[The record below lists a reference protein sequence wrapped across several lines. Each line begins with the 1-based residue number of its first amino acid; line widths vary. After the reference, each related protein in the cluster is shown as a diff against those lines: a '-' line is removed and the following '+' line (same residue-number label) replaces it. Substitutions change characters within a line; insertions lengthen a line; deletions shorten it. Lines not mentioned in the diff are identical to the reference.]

1 MSGLPFAVPSS
12 VILGGALALS
22 LVALVMAVVAL
33 LAMRRERT
41 RLAREAEVVR
51 GDMRAL
57 VSAAVGVGERVMR
70 LERQLTQLAERQDQL
85 DLNDPAHQ
93 SYQQAI
99 RMARRGS
106 DMNELI
112 EVCGLTRGEAE
123 LVTMLHRLEE

>member
-1 MSGLPFAVPSS
+1 MSDLSSSTAVLLVASGLLFS
-12 VILGGALALS
+12 LLAIVLAG
-22 LVALVMAVVAL
+22 VALWS
-33 LAMRRERT
+33 MRRERA

-123 LVTMLHRLEE
+123 LVAMLHRLEE

>member
-1 MSGLPFAVPSS
+1 MSDLPFAVPSS
-12 VILGGALALS
+12 VILAGTLAVALLAL
-22 LVALVMAVVAL
+22 LMAVVAL
-33 LAMRRERT
+33 VTMRRERA

>member
-1 MSGLPFAVPSS
+1 MPDLSSSTTGLLLASALLLSLLAV
-12 VILGGALALS
+12 ALAGLAHLS
-22 LVALVMAVVAL
+22 
-33 LAMRRERT
+33 MRRERA

-123 LVTMLHRLEE
+123 LVAMLHRLEE

>member
-1 MSGLPFAVPSS
+1 MSDLPFAVSSS
-12 VILGGALALS
+12 VILAGALALA
-22 LVALVMAVVAL
+22 LVALLVAVVVL
-33 LAMRRERT
+33 VAMRRERA

-123 LVTMLHRLEE
+123 LVAMLHRLEE

>member
-1 MSGLPFAVPSS
+1 MSDLLSFAAGPLLV
-12 VILGGALALS
+12 GALVLS
-22 LVALVMAVVAL
+22 LFALVLAGVALWS
-33 LAMRRERT
+33 MRRERA

-123 LVTMLHRLEE
+123 LVAMLHRLED

>member
-1 MSGLPFAVPSS
+1 MSDLSSSSAVPLL
-12 VILGGALALS
+12 VGALVLS
-22 LVALVMAVVAL
+22 LFALVLAGVALWS
-33 LAMRRERT
+33 MRRERA

-123 LVTMLHRLEE
+123 LVAMLHRLEE

>member
-1 MSGLPFAVPSS
+1 MSDLSSSAAVPLL
-12 VILGGALALS
+12 VGALVLS
-22 LVALVMAVVAL
+22 LFALVLAGVALWS
-33 LAMRRERT
+33 MRRERA

-123 LVTMLHRLEE
+123 LVAMLHRLEE

>member
-1 MSGLPFAVPSS
+1 MSDLSSSAAVPLL
-12 VILGGALALS
+12 VGALVLS
-22 LVALVMAVVAL
+22 LFALVLAGVALWS
-33 LAMRRERT
+33 MRRERA

-123 LVTMLHRLEE
+123 LVAMLHRLED

>member
-1 MSGLPFAVPSS
+1 MPELSPAVAGPLLVS
-12 VILGGALALS
+12 VLVLSLLAIALAS
-22 LVALVMAVVAL
+22 VAIWSV
-33 LAMRRERT
+33 RRERA

-123 LVTMLHRLEE
+123 LVAMLHRLEE